1 MQPLRR
7 VNYLPGVITKK
18 RKTTPNNINQM
29 KIVCSEI
36 ELRNLHCF
44 TVVACKEKP
53 KIHSPTAFMALTT
66 LIAIYDFILFCFF
79 LPLQLAIYFKYIT
92 SQSTAL

>member
-79 LPLQLAIYFKYIT
+79 YNCSLQFISSI
-92 SQSTAL
+92 